1 MMLFIVTNSAQKK
14 KKKKR
19 IPMFNLDL
27 TEVGSLRN
35 FYKRHS
41 APRLTGGHRW

>member
-1 MMLFIVTNSAQKK
+1 MLFIVTNSAKKK

-19 IPMFNLDL
+19 IPMFNPDL

-35 FYKRHS
+35 FYKRHG

>member
-1 MMLFIVTNSAQKK
+1 MMLFIVTNSAKK
-14 KKKKR
+14 KEKKR
-19 IPMFNLDL
+19 IPMFNPDL

-35 FYKRHS
+35 FYKRHG